1 VLVVP
6 VKALGT
12 AKSRLRGA
20 LPGVAHERL
29 VLALACDTVAAAVR
43 CADVLVVTA
52 DPAAGR
58 ALAGLGARVVPDPPV
73 AGLNA
78 ALAHGAAAAGPG
90 RRVGALTADLPAL
103 RPTDLAG
110 ALAAAGTGRAFVA
123 DAAGTGTT
131 LLLAAPGQALSPRF
145 GAGSAGA
152 HAAGGARPLVAPP
165 ALRRDVDT
173 AADLTAATRLGLGRH
188 TDALVRR
195 LVPGHAQPPAANAS
209 PRRLRARYGARMQG
223 TVATYDAGTRS
234 GTLLLDDG
242 TEVAFPAAAFEAS
255 GLRLLRQGQRVRV
268 EVESGEIVRV
278 TLPTF

>member
-1 VLVVP
+1 VREPWVLVVP
-6 VKALGT
+6 VKELGS

-20 LPGVAHERL
+20 LPGVPHERL
-29 VLALACDTVAAAVR
+29 ALALARDTVAAAIR

-52 DPAAGR
+52 DPVAAGS
-58 ALAGLGARVVPDPPV
+58 LAELGARVVPDPAEP
-73 AGLNA
+73 GLNA
-78 ALAHGAAAAGPG
+78 ALAHGAAAAGAG

-103 RPTDLAG
+103 RPADLAG
-110 ALAAAGTGRAFVA
+110 ALAAAGSRRAFVA

-131 LLLAAPGQALSPRF
+131 LLLAAPGGALAPRF

-152 HAAGGARPLVAPP
+152 HATGGARPLVAPP
-165 ALRRDVDT
+165 TLRRDVDT
-173 AADLTAATRLGLGRH
+173 AADLLAATRLGLGPY

-195 LVPGHAQPPAANAS
+195 HAPDPS
-209 PRRLRARYGARMQG
+209 RRRVRARYGARMQG

-242 TEVAFPAAAFEAS
+242 TEMAFPAAAFEAS

-268 EVESGEIVRV
+268 EVESGRIVRV

>member
-78 ALAHGAAAAGPG
+78 ALAHGAASAGPG

-110 ALAAAGTGRAFVA
+110 ALAAAGPGRAFVA

-131 LLLAAPGQALSPRF
+131 LLLAAPGESLSPRF
-145 GAGSAGA
+145 GTGSAGA

-173 AADLTAATRLGLGRH
+173 AADLTAAARLGLGRH
-188 TDALVRR
+188 TDALVR
-195 LVPGHAQPPAANAS
+195 GHARPSAANAS

>member
-20 LPGVAHERL
+20 LPGVPHEHL
-29 VLALACDTVAAAVR
+29 VLALARDTVAAAVR
-43 CADVLVVTA
+43 CAEVLVVTA
-52 DPAAGR
+52 DPAAGA
-58 ALAGLGARVVPDPPV
+58 ALADLGARVVPDPRAP
-73 AGLNA
+73 GLNA
-78 ALAHGAAAAGPG
+78 ALAHGAAAAGAG
-90 RRVGALTADLPAL
+90 RRVGALTADLPSL
-103 RPTDLAG
+103 RPGDLAG
-110 ALAAAGTGRAFVA
+110 ALTAAGPGRAFVA

-131 LLLAAPGQALSPRF
+131 LLLAAPGGRLAPRF

-152 HAAGGARPLVAPP
+152 HAVGGARPLVAPQT
-165 ALRRDVDT
+165 LRRDVDT
-173 AADLTAATRLGLGRH
+173 AADLLAATRLGLGPH

-195 LVPGHAQPPAANAS
+195 QAPPPAADPYPGRGAT
-209 PRRLRARYGARMQG
+209 RYGARMQG

-242 TEVAFPAAAFEAS
+242 TEVPFPAAAFEAS
-255 GLRLLRQGQRVRV
+255 GLRLLRLGQRVRV
-268 EVESGEIVRV
+268 DVESGEIVRV